1 VFSIVQ
7 SGNSSGRISDHTR
20 SQSWVFWFQL
30 SLLIIPYHLT
40 TICRMFM
47 PFIPMQF
54 HLAGKGSKIVQ
65 ILTANRVGLGVI
77 CHPSMTLSFLQRL
90 LLVLCSHRCS
100 FASCLWQSLSRFR
113 LNSDS
118 GSRQQFLAQLIRAH
132 VCLAQHSWRL
142 VFFLSV
148 GPELVHLILYACGAH
163 CMHGELWWQ
172 LYSELKH
179 AWANILPEKWHF
191 LWTCKVT
198 AYFRIIFV

>member
-47 PFIPMQF
+47 PFIQMQF

-118 GSRQQFLAQLIRAH
+118 GSRQQFLAQLIR
-132 VCLAQHSWRL
+132 
-142 VFFLSV
+142 
-148 GPELVHLILYACGAH
+148 ELVHLILYACGAH